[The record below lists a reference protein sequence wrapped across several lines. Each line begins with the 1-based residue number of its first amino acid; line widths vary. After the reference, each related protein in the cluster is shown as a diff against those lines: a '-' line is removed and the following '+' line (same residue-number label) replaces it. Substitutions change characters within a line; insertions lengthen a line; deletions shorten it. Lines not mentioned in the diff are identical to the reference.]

1 MYLSPDEILKEFS
14 YSSLIADLIE
24 ALIFEL
30 NSSSA
35 FAFKSILFEDSS
47 PEADILSG
55 SAKEFST
62 KLPAI
67 NLAIDNG

>member
-1 MYLSPDEILKEFS
+1 MCLSPDEILKEFS
-14 YSSLIADLIE
+14 YSSLIADFIE

-47 PEADILSG
+47 PDADILRG
-55 SAKEFST
+55 SIKEFYT

-67 NLAIDNG
+67 SLAIDNG

>member
-24 ALIFEL
+24 ALIFEP

-35 FAFKSILFEDSS
+35 FAFKSILFGDSS
-47 PEADILSG
+47 PEADI
-55 SAKEFST
+55 
-62 KLPAI
+62 
-67 NLAIDNG
+67 